1 MPKCTRYLSTKGFA
15 TYLVINFMDFDKE
28 IFDKVS
34 DSHIIYFFFVR
45 SKRKSKISFDLKPA
59 VSFGGST
66 IDFVAKKERK
76 RKRNGIKIQI
86 QG

>member
-1 MPKCTRYLSTKGFA
+1 
-15 TYLVINFMDFDKE
+15 MDFDKE

-76 RKRNGIKIQI
+76 RNGIKIQI